1 MAIEV
6 HNVSKR
12 FGAFTALD
20 DVSVTVPDGALM
32 ALLGPSGGGK
42 STLLRIIA
50 GLETPD
56 EGSVSIGGEDLT
68 DAPARMRGVGFV
80 FQHYAP
86 FKHMTVY
93 DNVAFGLKVRRASKA
108 ETKERVDELLGLVRL
123 DGLAKRYPSQLSGGQ
138 LQRMALA
145 RALAPQP
152 KVLLL
157 DEPFGALDVQVR
169 GELRE
174 WLRRLHEEIHVT
186 TIFVTH
192 DQEEAMDV
200 AGQIVV
206 MNGGRVEQTGTPHE
220 LYEHPSNEFVMSFIG
235 PVNRLGDSLLRPHDI
250 QILGGDFVPGTVE
263 ALVRRVVHL
272 GFEVRVELTLPDGR
286 DVWAQVTRETAS
298 ELELAEGQIL
308 AARLP
313 VPRVFA

>member
-6 HNVSKR
+6 QHVMKH
-12 FGAFTALD
+12 FGSFTALD
-20 DVSVTVPDGALM
+20 DVSVTVEDGALM
-32 ALLGPSGGGK
+32 ALLGPSGSGK

-50 GLETPD
+50 GLEVPD
-56 EGSVSIGGEDLT
+56 GGSVSIGGVDLT
-68 DAPARMRGVGFV
+68 DAPARTRGVGFV

-93 DNVAFGLKVRRASKA
+93 DNVAFGLTVRRTPKGEVSK
-108 ETKERVDELLGLVRL
+108 RVHELLGLVRL
-123 DGLAKRYPSQLSGGQ
+123 DGLARRYPSQLSGGQ

-145 RALAPQP
+145 RALAPAP

-157 DEPFGALDVQVR
+157 DEPFGALDAQVR

-174 WLRRLHEEIHVT
+174 WLRRLHDEIHVT

-200 AGQIVV
+200 ARQIVV
-206 MNGGRVEQTGTPHE
+206 MNGGRIEQAGTPHE
-220 LYEHPSNEFVMSFIG
+220 LYEHPNNEFVMSFIG
-235 PVNRLGDSLLRPHDI
+235 PVNRIGDALLRPHDI
-250 QILGGDFVPGTVE
+250 QILPYPDQSTVE

-286 DVWAQVTRETAS
+286 DIWAQLTRETVA

-313 VPRVFA
+313 TPRVFA